1 MSNIGTDEFAA
12 PATATGIKWDDFKG
26 SLLLIDVSSVET
38 AIKTAFGESDA
49 VRANVTIVDGRSAGE
64 TYNDTLIFPKVLV
77 SQLRPNVGK
86 KVLGR
91 LGQGQAKSGQSA
103 PWKLDD
109 ATDADRATAR
119 EFIAKGKTA
128 SPPF

>member
-1 MSNIGTDEFAA
+1 MSTTDEFAA
-12 PATATGIKWDDFKG
+12 PATASGIKWDEYKG
-26 SLLLIDVSSVET
+26 ALLLVDVHGLEQ
-38 AIKTAFGESDA
+38 AIKTAFGENDA
-49 VRANVTIVDGRSAGE
+49 IRADIAVLDGANAGE
-64 TYNDTLIFPKVLV
+64 TYNDTLVFPKVLV

-109 ATDADRATAR
+109 ATEADVA
-119 EFIAKGKTA
+119 IAKAYVAKNA
-128 SPPF
+128 QPPF